1 MDLPPSPSSAP
12 EPCQWAGAG
21 LGSAACGLAGR
32 VLCVVA
38 TCVFA
43 AVGSLVGAVTGS
55 MIGLA
60 TESGV
65 LRGAGIGA
73 ISGAVFSIEVA
84 EASRDLWHSGDSG
97 VWTVLYMRRQLF
109 SSGKKSRE
117 RGMSQFPVESKTL
130 LHSVPRYLSD

>member
-43 AVGSLVGAVTGS
+43 AGACPARVFRQEESLV
-55 MIGLA
+55 
-60 TESGV
+60 TE
-65 LRGAGIGA
+65 LN
-73 ISGAVFSIEVA
+73 
-84 EASRDLWHSGDSG
+84 
-97 VWTVLYMRRQLF
+97 
-109 SSGKKSRE
+109 
-117 RGMSQFPVESKTL
+117 
-130 LHSVPRYLSD
+130 